1 MTFADKLKNLMKD
14 LDLTQSKLSDL
25 TGIGKSSI
33 SQYLSGKNEP
43 SKDRNETDIVYL
55 AEEGV
60 ISEAIKEGFTE
71 KAFSELKSNL
81 ESSLSKKKAKEFMQ
95 AFFEELEAAKIDWVE
110 TIDEAVTTA
119 LQNAIDEGT
128 EEAAEIIE
136 PEEFCCKYFM

>member
-1 MTFADKLKNLMKD
+1 MMDDFYKTCRWCHWFKNGKCLHGKTF
-14 LDLTQSKLSDL
+14 
-25 TGIGKSSI
+25 
-33 SQYLSGKNEP
+33 
-43 SKDRNETDIVYL
+43 RNSESETDIVHL

-119 LQNAIDEGT
+119 LQNAVDERA

>member
-1 MTFADKLKNLMKD
+1 MMDDFYKTCRWCHWFKNGKCLHGKTFRN
-14 LDLTQSKLSDL
+14 SKS
-25 TGIGKSSI
+25 
-33 SQYLSGKNEP
+33 
-43 SKDRNETDIVYL
+43 ETDIVYL

-71 KAFSELKSNL
+71 KAFSKLKSNL

-95 AFFEELEAAKIDWVE
+95 SFFEELEAAKTDWTE

>member
-1 MTFADKLKNLMKD
+1 MNDFYKTCRWCHWFKNGKYLHGKTF
-14 LDLTQSKLSDL
+14 
-25 TGIGKSSI
+25 
-33 SQYLSGKNEP
+33 
-43 SKDRNETDIVYL
+43 RNGSETDIVYL

-71 KAFSELKSNL
+71 KAFSELKRNL

-119 LQNAIDEGT
+119 LQNAVDERA

>member
-1 MTFADKLKNLMKD
+1 MNDFYKTCRWCHWFKNGKCLHGKTF
-14 LDLTQSKLSDL
+14 
-25 TGIGKSSI
+25 
-33 SQYLSGKNEP
+33 
-43 SKDRNETDIVYL
+43 RNGSETDIVYL

-60 ISEAIKEGFTE
+60 I
-71 KAFSELKSNL
+71 
-81 ESSLSKKKAKEFMQ
+81 MQ

-119 LQNAIDEGT
+119 LQNAVDERA

>member
-1 MTFADKLKNLMKD
+1 MNDFYKTCRWCHWFKNGKCLHGKTFRN
-14 LDLTQSKLSDL
+14 SKS
-25 TGIGKSSI
+25 
-33 SQYLSGKNEP
+33 
-43 SKDRNETDIVYL
+43 ETDIVYL

-71 KAFSELKSNL
+71 KAFSNLKSNL

-95 AFFEELEAAKIDWVE
+95 SFFEELEAAKTDWTE

>member
-1 MTFADKLKNLMKD
+1 MDFCLYWRIKGGDLLSKNELKLKRLEGI
-14 LDLTQSKLSDL
+14 
-25 TGIGKSSI
+25 TGS
-33 SQYLSGKNEP
+33 
-43 SKDRNETDIVYL
+43 ETDIVYL

-60 ISEAIKEGFTE
+60 ISEAIKEGFIE

-119 LQNAIDEGT
+119 LQNAVDERA

>member
-1 MTFADKLKNLMKD
+1 MNDFYKTCRWCHWFKN
-14 LDLTQSKLSDL
+14 
-25 TGIGKSSI
+25 GKCSH
-33 SQYLSGKNEP
+33 GKAF
-43 SKDRNETDIVYL
+43 RNGSETNIVDL

-71 KAFSELKSNL
+71 KAFSELKNNL
-81 ESSLSKKKAKEFMQ
+81 ESSLSKKKAKEFIQ

-119 LQNAIDEGT
+119 LQNAVDERA

>member
-1 MTFADKLKNLMKD
+1 MNDFYKTRRWCHWFKNGKCLHGKTF
-14 LDLTQSKLSDL
+14 
-25 TGIGKSSI
+25 
-33 SQYLSGKNEP
+33 
-43 SKDRNETDIVYL
+43 RNGSETDIVYL

-71 KAFSELKSNL
+71 KAFSKLKSNL
-81 ESSLSKKKAKEFMQ
+81 ESSLSKKKAREFMQ

-119 LQNAIDEGT
+119 LQNAVDERA

>member
-1 MTFADKLKNLMKD
+1 MIDDFYKTCRWCHWFKNGKCLHGKTFRN
-14 LDLTQSKLSDL
+14 SKS
-25 TGIGKSSI
+25 
-33 SQYLSGKNEP
+33 
-43 SKDRNETDIVYL
+43 ETDIVYL

-71 KAFSELKSNL
+71 KAFSNLKSNL

-95 AFFEELEAAKIDWVE
+95 SFFEELEAAKTDWTE

-128 EEAAEIIE
+128 EEAAEIFAME
-136 PEEFCCKYFM
+136 PNISCKAVIRIVLQRFC

>member
-1 MTFADKLKNLMKD
+1 MNDFYKTCRWCHWFKNGKCLHDKTF
-14 LDLTQSKLSDL
+14 
-25 TGIGKSSI
+25 
-33 SQYLSGKNEP
+33 
-43 SKDRNETDIVYL
+43 RNRETDIVHL

-71 KAFSELKSNL
+71 KAFSNLKSNL

-95 AFFEELEAAKIDWVE
+95 SFFEELEAAKTDWTE

-119 LQNAIDEGT
+119 LQNVIDEGT

>member
-1 MTFADKLKNLMKD
+1 MMDDFYKTCRWCHWFKNGKCLHGKTF
-14 LDLTQSKLSDL
+14 
-25 TGIGKSSI
+25 
-33 SQYLSGKNEP
+33 
-43 SKDRNETDIVYL
+43 RNSESETDIVHL

-71 KAFSELKSNL
+71 KAFSNLKSNL

-95 AFFEELEAAKIDWVE
+95 SFFEELEAAKTDWTE

>member
-1 MTFADKLKNLMKD
+1 MMDDFYKTCRWCHWFKNGKCLHGKTFKN
-14 LDLTQSKLSDL
+14 SKS
-25 TGIGKSSI
+25 
-33 SQYLSGKNEP
+33 
-43 SKDRNETDIVYL
+43 ETDIVYL

-71 KAFSELKSNL
+71 KAFSNLKSNL

-95 AFFEELEAAKIDWVE
+95 SFFEELEAAKTDWTE

>member
-1 MTFADKLKNLMKD
+1 MIDDFYKTCRWCHWFKNGKCLHGKTFRN
-14 LDLTQSKLSDL
+14 SKS
-25 TGIGKSSI
+25 
-33 SQYLSGKNEP
+33 
-43 SKDRNETDIVYL
+43 ETDIVYL

-71 KAFSELKSNL
+71 KAFSNLKSNL

-95 AFFEELEAAKIDWVE
+95 SFFEELEAAKTDWTE

>member
-1 MTFADKLKNLMKD
+1 MMDDFYKTCRWCHWFKNGKCLHGKTFRN
-14 LDLTQSKLSDL
+14 SKS
-25 TGIGKSSI
+25 
-33 SQYLSGKNEP
+33 
-43 SKDRNETDIVYL
+43 ETDIVYL

-71 KAFSELKSNL
+71 KAFSNLKSNL

-95 AFFEELEAAKIDWVE
+95 SFFEELEAAKTDWTE

>member
-1 MTFADKLKNLMKD
+1 MMDDFYKTCRWCHWFKNGKCLHGKTFRN
-14 LDLTQSKLSDL
+14 SKS
-25 TGIGKSSI
+25 
-33 SQYLSGKNEP
+33 
-43 SKDRNETDIVYL
+43 ETDIVYL

-71 KAFSELKSNL
+71 KAFSNLKSNL

-95 AFFEELEAAKIDWVE
+95 SFFEELEAAKIDWVE

-119 LQNAIDEGT
+119 LQNAVDERA